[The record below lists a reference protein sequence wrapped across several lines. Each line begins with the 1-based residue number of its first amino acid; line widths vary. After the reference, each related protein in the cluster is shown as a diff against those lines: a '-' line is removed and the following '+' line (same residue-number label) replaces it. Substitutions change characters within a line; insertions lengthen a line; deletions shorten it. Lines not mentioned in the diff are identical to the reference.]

1 MASHNATSYTAVPR
15 RNSDSR
21 FSFEDIPSETPS
33 GGHQGYGHPS
43 ARRSISEEDD
53 SRPHTNKSTSTAQA
67 ISFPSDHQ
75 SNEDTIQSAEWKISL
90 YTPISMIALFIS
102 GVAVAIGHHL
112 FYLRFDSSPVRGAD
126 EDYTSQVWIIR
137 YGTAFAFVT
146 KTLLAG
152 AIIIAYKQHMWI
164 NLRHKAN
171 SVSTI
176 DAVFA
181 ATHDLLSF
189 LHPSFWAR
197 AKIPAFMALIAW
209 CLPLAALIPPSTLTV
224 AGAELYRE
232 RFTKVPTLNLND
244 TSLYKSEGIGEG
256 TSPLLHRLTIATAT
270 SMQILPM
277 RRTLPINATYNYSF
291 DAPSLKCAPAT
302 GDHLQNFTAIRKES
316 IRQLLDLAG
325 QSLSADADMRYLSF
339 SANTTGVSL
348 TGSENVTTYV
358 AKCIAGERFDDCGT
372 NSNIPTFFMQM
383 GNETITCTTHN
394 TKFTALFGDFGA
406 QDTQPVTYVSHEFKE
421 PLNTEVTGRMFR
433 ALSTILNGFFG
444 AFTEGG
450 AAGGY
455 FSGKSMIPDTA
466 FLELLQQNFPDLRN
480 TVPQEAWMS
489 QRTNTTLA
497 AIVEELSRNQTL
509 SLFSNE
515 RLWETDEAK
524 KAEVSVRYYTFYNM
538 YEYTPRNLWIAYG
551 AAIVCSFAA
560 VLLGLRALWLNG
572 VCHDNS
578 FSAVMAATRSR
589 YLDRL
594 TRGHSLGATPMG
606 EKILRARL
614 RFGVLEPEDVVAAKG
629 MYRAGFGTEDSVT
642 TLKKGQAVY

>member
-1 MASHNATSYTAVPR
+1 M
-15 RNSDSR
+15 
-21 FSFEDIPSETPS
+21 
-33 GGHQGYGHPS
+33 
-43 ARRSISEEDD
+43 
-53 SRPHTNKSTSTAQA
+53 NKPTSTAQA
-67 ISFPSDHQ
+67 IPFTSDHQ
-75 SNEDTIQSAEWKISL
+75 SNEDIVQPVEWKISL
-90 YTPISMIALFIS
+90 YTPISMVALFIS

-152 AIIIAYKQHMWI
+152 AIIVAYKQHMWI
-164 NLRHKAN
+164 NLRYKAN

-189 LHPSFWAR
+189 LHPSFWTR
-197 AKIPAFMALIAW
+197 AKIPALMALIAW

-224 AGAELYRE
+224 TGAELYAE
-232 RFTKVPTLNLND
+232 RSTKVPTLNLND
-244 TSLYKSEGIGEG
+244 TALYTSEGIGEG

-270 SMQILPM
+270 SMEILPM
-277 RRTLPINATYNYSF
+277 RRTLPINATYVYSLV
-291 DAPSLKCAPAT
+291 APSLKCTPAT
-302 GDHLQNFTAIRKES
+302 GDQLQNFIPIRKES
-316 IRQLLDLAG
+316 IRQLLIVAG
-325 QSLSADADMRYLSF
+325 QPNSFDADMRYLSF
-339 SANTTGVSL
+339 AANATGVSL
-348 TGSENVTTYV
+348 TGSSNITTYV
-358 AKCIAGERFDDCGT
+358 TKCVAGESFGGCGT
-372 NSNIPTFFMQM
+372 NSTTPTFFMQM

-394 TKFTALFGDFGA
+394 TNFTVLFGALGA
-406 QDTQPVTYVSHEFKE
+406 QDTQPVTYLSHEFLE
-421 PLNTEVTGRMFR
+421 PLNTRVTQKMFR

-444 AFTEGG
+444 TYIEGG
-450 AAGGY
+450 AGGGY
-455 FSGKSMIPDTA
+455 FSGKTMIPDTA
-466 FLELLQQNFPDLRN
+466 LLELLQQNFPELRN
-480 TVPQEAWMS
+480 IVPQEAWMS

-524 KAEVSVRYYTFYNM
+524 KAEVPVRYQSLYNI
-538 YEYTPRNLWIAYG
+538 YEYAPRNLWVAYG
-551 AAIVCSFAA
+551 AAIACSFAA
-560 VLLGLRALWLNG
+560 VLLGLRALWVNG
-572 VCHDNS
+572 VCHDSS
-578 FSAVMAATRSR
+578 FSAVVAATRSR

-594 TRGHSLGATPMG
+594 TRGHSLGSTPMG

-614 RFGVLEPEDVVAAKG
+614 RFGVLEPEDKVTAKG

-642 TLKKGQAVY
+642 TLKKGQVVY